1 MLHELAVDRP
11 GGFQFL
17 GAAAKALFG
26 LEELLIKLHDPAGEL
41 LTGELG
47 EHAVGEELVG
57 DEVSAL
63 GLGETVL
70 QGPELPG
77 EPVVLGAGV
86 LQLWS

>member
-1 MLHELAVDRP
+1 M
-11 GGFQFL
+11 
-17 GAAAKALFG
+17 
-26 LEELLIKLHDPAGEL
+26 LIKLLDPAGEL
-41 LTGELG
+41 LIGELG

-70 QGPELPG
+70 QGPELSG

-86 LQLWS
+86 LQLGTK